1 MADLTHTLK
10 VITPA
15 RIVTALLIPFAL
27 LPLNAS
33 ALDMSA
39 NQYIEYMAHQHC
51 ANQQYWEQ
59 PEQLER
65 TLSALDQQYGIG
77 DDDFDALDDMAMK
90 FAEDPQNQES
100 LEKKVQTLCP

>member
-1 MADLTHTLK
+1 MADLTKILK
-10 VITPA
+10 TITPV
-15 RIVTALLIPFAL
+15 RLFTALLIPFAL

-33 ALDMSA
+33 ALDMSTD
-39 NQYIEYMAHQHC
+39 QYVEYMAHQHC

-65 TLSALDQQYGIG
+65 TLNALDQQYGIG

-90 FAEDPQNQES
+90 FAEAPQNQER
-100 LEKKVQTLCP
+100 LEQKVKTLCP